1 MPIHYFKCLNC
12 TQMFVHGNE
21 ELPCGLA
28 CVMGKCDIREIS
40 REEAAE
46 ATEELRD
53 EQENERRNN

>member
-1 MPIHYFKCLNC
+1 
-12 TQMFVHGNE
+12 MFVHGNE
-21 ELPCGLA
+21 ELPGGLA

-40 REEAAE
+40 GQEAAE